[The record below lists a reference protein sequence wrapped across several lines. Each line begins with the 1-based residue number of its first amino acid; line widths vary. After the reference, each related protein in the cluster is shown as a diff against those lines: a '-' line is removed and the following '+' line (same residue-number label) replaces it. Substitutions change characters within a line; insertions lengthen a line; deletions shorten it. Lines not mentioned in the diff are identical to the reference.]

1 MTWGIL
7 LVCLLIHA
15 LICLGI
21 YLCRRAEILK
31 FSSQAFPLV
40 ALVPVWG
47 LLAAATAEWNT
58 RRHKSGAKLIDL
70 EDLHIN
76 DYRLLGIE
84 EESTQMPVVPLE
96 EAFLINDAATRRR
109 LMVEILRQDPNQYIQ
124 LLQQARLNDD
134 IEVTHYAST
143 AMMEVQ
149 REYEIDLQRCERRL
163 AEEPDSARALDN
175 CLLALRRYIDSGLLE
190 DSVLGVQRTRYGEL
204 LDKKRAGGGEPDRRV
219 WFAAAENRLALRQF
233 GLAAE
238 LIDDCLR
245 QWPQDENSW
254 LLQLQYGFLTGDGA
268 LIRRTTEEIQRRE
281 IYLSAVGREALR
293 FWGAPEKREVP
304 ET

>member
-15 LICLGI
+15 LVCLGV

-31 FSSQAFPLV
+31 ISSQAFPLV

-163 AEEPDSARALDN
+163 AEEPDSARE
-175 CLLALRRYIDSGLLE
+175 IG
-190 DSVLGVQRTRYGEL
+190 
-204 LDKKRAGGGEPDRRV
+204 RAHV
-219 WFAAAENRLALRQF
+219 
-233 GLAAE
+233 
-238 LIDDCLR
+238 
-245 QWPQDENSW
+245 
-254 LLQLQYGFLTGDGA
+254 
-268 LIRRTTEEIQRRE
+268 
-281 IYLSAVGREALR
+281 
-293 FWGAPEKREVP
+293 
-304 ET
+304 

>member
-15 LICLGI
+15 LVCLGV

-149 REYEIDLQRCERRL
+149 REYEIDLLGRWTIVSWRCGGILTAACWRTACWAFSGHVMASCWTKSGPAAGNRI
-163 AEEPDSARALDN
+163 AAYG
-175 CLLALRRYIDSGLLE
+175 LRR
-190 DSVLGVQRTRYGEL
+190 
-204 LDKKRAGGGEPDRRV
+204 
-219 WFAAAENRLALRQF
+219 
-233 GLAAE
+233 
-238 LIDDCLR
+238 
-245 QWPQDENSW
+245 
-254 LLQLQYGFLTGDGA
+254 
-268 LIRRTTEEIQRRE
+268 RRTDWRCGSSGWPRS
-281 IYLSAVGREALR
+281 LSTTA
-293 FWGAPEKREVP
+293 
-304 ET
+304 